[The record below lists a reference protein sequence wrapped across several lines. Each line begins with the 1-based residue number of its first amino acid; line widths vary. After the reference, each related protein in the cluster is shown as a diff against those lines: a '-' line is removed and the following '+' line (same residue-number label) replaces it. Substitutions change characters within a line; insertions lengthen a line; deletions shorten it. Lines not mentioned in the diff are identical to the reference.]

1 VSAWRA
7 PRKYRLARVL
17 DYADLRRSAHRVLP
31 RLLFDYID
39 GGADAELTMRSNS
52 ARLDELRLR
61 PRTGT
66 WVPRPDLATEVL
78 GVRLSMPVLTAP
90 CGGMRLVHPTGDLA
104 VARACARAGVAPV
117 VPSGGGFSLEDVA
130 ATGGPQWFQLYKFGS
145 QDGMEML
152 VEQAGRAGYRAL
164 VVTVDTAVAG
174 NRERDFRNGFS
185 YNLRIN
191 ARSALRLGPQMARRP
206 RWTMRFLRDGMP
218 FELPNTAQFGSDGRA
233 MPLTEMARGGAES
246 FSPTWQDIELIRQSW
261 DGPLVVKGLLTGD
274 DARRAVDLG
283 ADGVVVSNHGGR
295 QLDGVPATVDAL
307 PEVVAAV
314 GDSVDVLFDS
324 GVRRGGDVVKALAL
338 GAKAVLVGRPVVWGL
353 AIAGEAGVDHVLELL
368 RSQLVRTMCLL
379 GCASVAEL
387 DASWLWETRKA

>member
-1 VSAWRA
+1 MWRT
-7 PRKYRLARVL
+7 PRKYRLAGVL
-17 DYADLRRSAHRVLP
+17 DYADVRQAARRVLP
-31 RLLFDYID
+31 RLLFDYVD
-39 GGADAELTMRSNS
+39 GGADDELTMRRNS
-52 ARLDELRLR
+52 SRLNEISLR

-78 GVRLSMPVLTAP
+78 GVKLSMPVLTAP
-90 CGGMRLVHPTGDLA
+90 CGGMRLVHPDGDLA
-104 VARACARAGVAPV
+104 VARAAGRAGLVPV

-130 ATGGPQWFQLYKFGS
+130 TVGGAQWFQLYKFGS
-145 QDGMEML
+145 RSGMEML
-152 VEQAGRAGYRAL
+152 VDQARRAGCRAL

-185 YNLRIN
+185 YDLRIN
-191 ARSALRLGPQMARRP
+191 ATSAFRLGPQLARRP
-206 RWTMRFLRDGMP
+206 GWTMRFVRDGMP
-218 FELPNTAQFGSDGRA
+218 FELPNTARFGSDGRA
-233 MPLTEMARGGAES
+233 MPLTEMGREGAES
-246 FSPTWQDIELIRQSW
+246 FSPTWQDIERIRQDW
-261 DGPLVVKGLLTGD
+261 DGPLVVKGVLTGD

-295 QLDGVPATVDAL
+295 QLDGVPATIDVL

-353 AIAGEAGVDHVLELL
+353 AVGGEAGVDHVLDLL
-368 RSQLVRTMCLL
+368 RAQLVRTMCLL
-379 GCASVAEL
+379 GCASVTQL
-387 DASWLWETRKA
+387 DASWLWEAP